1 MCGQHPNRTVIFMND
16 AVPLPHSIDPNNHDN
31 TYYLGHSLSAHV
43 KLQIEEFE
51 PTLVHIT
58 VPDLTCL
65 HLINYARQK
74 ELPLMGTYHSNIP
87 DYMTHYPGCGWL
99 KYILESFFRHQYNF
113 LQALYVPTPY
123 IRKQLVQSLHMD
135 QITKLQVWG
144 RGIDLERFSP
154 KHRSREFRTRMG
166 FSDKDVV
173 LLWVG
178 RLVPEKRPD
187 IFIDVVR
194 KLNARNIPFKA
205 LVVGAGPSEDIF
217 KQLPNTTFAGWL
229 NGDDLAKAYASSD
242 VFLFPSAVETF
253 GNVSLEA
260 AASGLPIVV
269 EEGCGGHLVR
279 HGVSGFAC
287 HEHDLDG
294 FFKSVLCLLLDSQR
308 RKSMAK
314 EGRKLS
320 MNFEKRTVCEKML
333 DNYRT
338 VTNEFFSEYGGH
350 HANRDAAYLTK
361 EHSFIAGTT
370 PRPFVLCS
378 IEQFF
383 LFWIRLLYRMAI
395 LFMFFRERMVFVPK
409 SNAKP
414 VRTKDQQD
422 LIAVTATVGQEANT
436 SQAVEL
442 EDIAEMDEEIGLED
456 IDVPYPQEALLP
468 KIKEEEYD
476 IDAESTQSES
486 TSSST
491 TSMNVHSFLYPQEDL
506 HISYRISAKFVQA
519 MYAGIR
525 LENRLRK
532 CFQPKRNLKW
542 NLSTHKRKVTDDPDR
557 SDDEDEN
564 MMKSPLLDE
573 GSCNLRRGNSSIA
586 MA

>member
-1 MCGQHPNRTVIFMND
+1 MFGQHPNRTVIFIDD
-16 AVPLPHSIDPNNHDN
+16 AVPLAHSIDPNNHDN
-31 TYYLGHSLSAHV
+31 TYYLGFSLSDHV
-43 KLQIEEFE
+43 RSQIEDFE

-154 KHRSREFRTRMG
+154 KHRSREFRSRMG

-187 IFIDVVR
+187 IFIDVIR

-205 LVVGAGPSEDIF
+205 LVVGAGPSEETV
-217 KQLPNTTFAGWL
+217 KSLPNTKFAGWL

-279 HGVSGFAC
+279 HGISGFAC

-308 RKSMAK
+308 RKSMAT

-333 DNYRT
+333 ENYRT
-338 VTNEFFSEYGGH
+338 VTNEFFSEFGGR
-350 HANRDAAYLTK
+350 HANRDAVYLTK
-361 EHSFIAGTT
+361 DHSFISGST
-370 PRPFVLCS
+370 PRPLVLCS

-383 LFWIRLLYRMAI
+383 LFWIRLWYRMAM
-395 LFMFFRERMVFVPK
+395 LFMFCRERMVYVPK
-409 SNAKP
+409 SSSKTLAEQ
-414 VRTKDQQD
+414 TKDQQG
-422 LIAVTATVGQEANT
+422 LIPVTVGQEIA
-436 SQAVEL
+436 SQGVEL
-442 EDIAEMDEEIGLED
+442 DDIPEMDEEIDLED
-456 IDVPYPQEALLP
+456 MDVSYPQETLLP
-468 KIKEEEYD
+468 KIKEEDYD
-476 IDAESTQSES
+476 IDTESTHTEC

-491 TSMNVHSFLYPQEDL
+491 ASLNVDSFIYPQEDR
-506 HISYRISAKFVQA
+506 HFSYRMSARFVQG
-519 MYAGIR
+519 MYACIR

-532 CFQPKRNLKW
+532 GSGHKRNLHW
-542 NLSTHKRKVTDDPDR
+542 NLSTQKRKVTDDPDR
-557 SDDEDEN
+557 TYEDDEN
-564 MMKSPLLDE
+564 MKSPLLDE
-573 GSCNLRRGNSSIA
+573 GSCNLRRGNSSIGLA
-586 MA
+586 

>member
-1 MCGQHPNRTVIFMND
+1 MNNTHMCGTHPNRTVIFIDD
-16 AVPLPHSIDPNNHDN
+16 AIPLAHSIDPNNHDN
-31 TYYLGHSLSAHV
+31 TYYLGFSLSANV
-43 KLQIEEFE
+43 RAQIEDFE
-51 PTLVHIT
+51 ATLIHIT
-58 VPDLTCL
+58 VPDVTCL

-87 DYMTHYPGCGWL
+87 EYMMHYPGCGWL

-113 LQALYVPTPY
+113 LQHLYVPTPY
-123 IRKQLVQSLHMD
+123 IRKQLVHNLKMD
-135 QITKLQVWG
+135 QITDLRVWG

-154 KHRSREFRTRMG
+154 KHRSREFRKRMG
-166 FSDKDVV
+166 FTDKDVV

-205 LVVGAGPSEDIF
+205 LVVGAGPSEDAV
-217 KQLPNTTFAGWL
+217 KSLPNTKFAGWL

-294 FFKSVLCLLLDSQR
+294 FFKSVLCLILDRQR
-308 RKSMAK
+308 RKSMAD

-333 DNYRT
+333 ENYRT
-338 VTNEFFSEYGGH
+338 VTNEFFTKYGGRH
-350 HANRDAAYLTK
+350 SNRDANFVN
-361 EHSFIAGTT
+361 EHSFISGKIT
-370 PRPFVLCS
+370 RPFIMCM

-383 LFWIRLLYRMAI
+383 LFFVRLWYRMAI
-395 LFMFFRERMVFVPK
+395 LFMFFRERMFVPK
-409 SNAKP
+409 SRAKTAEQE
-414 VRTKDQQD
+414 V
-422 LIAVTATVGQEANT
+422 IAVKTVPVGQET
-436 SQAVEL
+436 SRFQGAEL
-442 EDIAEMDEEIGLED
+442 EDIQELDEEIDLEN
-456 IDVPYPQEALLP
+456 IDVSYHSESVLP
-468 KIKEEEYD
+468 KIKEED
-476 IDAESTQSES
+476 SDAQSTQSES
-486 TSSST
+486 TSSSS
-491 TSMNVHSFLYPQEDL
+491 TSINIDSFLYPQEGR
-506 HISYRISAKFVQA
+506 HISYKFSAMFVEG
-519 MYAGIR
+519 MYAMFR
-525 LENRLRK
+525 LENRI
-532 CFQPKRNLKW
+532 RNGSVRPNRNMSWKF
-542 NLSTHKRKVTDDPDR
+542 SSPKRKVTDDPDE
-557 SDDEDEN
+557 DEDD
-564 MMKSPLLDE
+564 MKVPLIDE
-573 GSCNLRRGNSSIA
+573 GSCNLRRGNSSVVFA
-586 MA
+586 